1 MWEHEA
7 EMSTVRTKKSD
18 CQKKNKE
25 QNGTRDVEDESGGRT
40 KKEARDISIG
50 GDRGWEQGA
59 QI

>member
-1 MWEHEA
+1 
-7 EMSTVRTKKSD
+7 MSTVRTKKSD